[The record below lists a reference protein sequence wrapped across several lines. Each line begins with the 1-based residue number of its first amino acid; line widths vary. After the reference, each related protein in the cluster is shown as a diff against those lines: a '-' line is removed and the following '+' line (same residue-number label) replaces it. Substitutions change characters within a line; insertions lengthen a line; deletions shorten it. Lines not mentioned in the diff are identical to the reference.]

1 MSVDRNAVI
10 ETLLR
15 SKVLIIMRGY
25 NRDQLMHIGEAV
37 YAGGVCQMEVTFDQ
51 LSRTPHEETDRIITA
66 LREKFDGRM
75 HVGAGTV
82 MTLEQL
88 HLACDAGAEFIVSP
102 DSYQPVIE
110 ETRALG
116 LVSMPGAFSPTE
128 AANAYRWGADFVK
141 LFPNA
146 ALGAGYLKDLA
157 APLSH
162 IRFLAV
168 GGVTLE
174 NIAQFAAAGAVGYGV
189 ASGIVKRAWVEA
201 GDWAA
206 ITRQAKAYIDAL
218 ARA

>member
-1 MSVDRNAVI
+1 MSVDRNSVI

-25 NRDQLMHIGEAV
+25 TRDQLMHIGEAV

-51 LSRTPHEETDRIITA
+51 LGRTPHEETARIITA

-82 MTLEQL
+82 MTLDQL

-141 LFPNA
+141 LPVTSKTWPLRFPI
-146 ALGAGYLKDLA
+146 
-157 APLSH
+157 S
-162 IRFLAV
+162 
-168 GGVTLE
+168 
-174 NIAQFAAAGAVGYGV
+174 
-189 ASGIVKRAWVEA
+189 AS
-201 GDWAA
+201 
-206 ITRQAKAYIDAL
+206 L
-218 ARA
+218 L